1 MSPRFFC
8 WKSKFFKS
16 KNLLAVAT
24 LIVTQILSPQWSVG
38 ADKIRIGYGAQTV
51 YNAVLWIANEGK
63 IFEKNSL
70 SVESL
75 YLESALVQRA
85 LIAREIQAG
94 QMTGALMSAPRLQG
108 ADLVM
113 IAGFVDR
120 LTDRLVVHPDIRSAG
135 DLKGKRVGV
144 SRFGAVTDTATRL
157 LLTKLGLNPE
167 KDVILLQVGGTAT
180 RMAALIGGSVD
191 ATLVAPPDY
200 KKAVEAGMRV
210 LVNMEE
216 IGIPYQHQSL
226 VTTQSFIAKNPSI
239 VQRMVKSFVEGIHL
253 MRTNPEL
260 SKRTI
265 SKYMRVKEEKD
276 LEEAYQLLRRLIPA
290 KPYPSLEGFKT
301 VLAGLAKEIPAAATA
316 NPRDFVDVRF
326 LEELDRSGFI
336 DGLYR

>member
-1 MSPRFFC
+1 MKQTESHVNTGGTGFVPLRNVMAC
-8 WKSKFFKS
+8 AKVMEHLVNRAP
-16 KNLLAVAT
+16 NLPGMGVFAGP
-24 LIVTQILSPQWSVG
+24 S
-38 ADKIRIGYGAQTV
+38 GYGKSCAAS
-51 YNAVLWIANEGK
+51 YCANKFNAYYIECRSYFTK
-63 IFEKNSL
+63 KSL
-70 SVESL
+70 LLSILDE
-75 YLESALVQRA
+75 
-85 LIAREIQAG
+85 
-94 QMTGALMSAPRLQG
+94 MGAM
-108 ADLVM
+108 
-113 IAGFVDR
+113 
-120 LTDRLVVHPDIRSAG
+120 
-135 DLKGKRVGV
+135 
-144 SRFGAVTDTATRL
+144 TDTATRL